1 MKQELSLQYR
11 IEKVF
16 KLLRENENA
25 KAIEL
30 VTGLLEIDPEN
41 DQGWLLLEIANRRV
55 GKLKIAINC
64 FQKATELNSSMEEAW
79 GLLTITY
86 LDQKQEDVAKECLST
101 SIELNPSSE
110 ELKFYQQNLI
120 RIYKMFGPFF

>member
-41 DQGWLLLEIANRRV
+41 DQG
-55 GKLKIAINC
+55 
-64 FQKATELNSSMEEAW
+64 
-79 GLLTITY
+79 
-86 LDQKQEDVAKECLST
+86 
-101 SIELNPSSE
+101 
-110 ELKFYQQNLI
+110 
-120 RIYKMFGPFF
+120 